1 MVIVTHEMADACY
14 EFHPVGVFHGS
25 AARKYDAP
33 RQGAFDGGRE
43 GVVELL
49 PAQNFETALRGL
61 DGFERAWLLFV
72 FDRNAGAWRPT
83 TRPPV
88 DVPGLRRVGVLAS
101 RAPYRPNPIGLSCV
115 RIVRV
120 EGRRLHVA
128 EADLLDGT
136 PVLDIKPYLPAADA
150 FPDARAGWTVGAG
163 GAPWAIDETPLF
175 REQAA
180 RILAWQG
187 PDLAATARM
196 QLAIDPFDATRRR
209 VRRTAEGGTLALRM
223 FRIDFTA
230 DETTRTVRLERI
242 RSGYTAAELDDPA
255 DPHADKG
262 LHRRFVDG
270 GDKP

>member
-1 MVIVTHEMADACY
+1 MDERY
-14 EFHPVGVFHGS
+14 EFRPIGVFRGT

-43 GVVELL
+43 GIVELV
-49 PAQNFETALRGL
+49 PGENFETALRGL

-72 FDRNAGAWRPT
+72 FNRNAGAWRPT

-88 DVPGLRRVGVLAS
+88 DIPGLRRVGLLAS

-115 RIVRV
+115 RIVRI
-120 EGRRLHVA
+120 EGRHLHVA

-150 FPDARAGWTVGAG
+150 FPDAGAGWAAGAG
-163 GAPWAIDETPLF
+163 GEPWPVLETPLF

-209 VRRTAEGGTLALRM
+209 VRHTDEGGTLSLRM
-223 FRIDFTA
+223 FRIDFAA
-230 DETTRTVRLERI
+230 DESARTVTLTRI
-242 RSGYTAAELDDPA
+242 RSGYTAAELDEPA
-255 DPHADKG
+255 DPHADKD
-262 LHRRFVDG
+262 LHRRFVRG
-270 GDKP
+270 AKTP